1 MIANVWL
8 WLKTRIFIIGGAVGA
23 LVFTFLSIRNAGKAA
38 GKNEEKVKQFESILE
53 NVRKRDEVTQR
64 VDRMP
69 DGGASRRLR
78 DKWSRD

>member
-1 MIANVWL
+1 MILNAWIWIKAKAV
-8 WLKTRIFIIGGAVGA
+8 FIAGVLGAA
-23 LVFTFLSIRNAGKAA
+23 ILAFLSIRSAGKSA

-64 VDRMP
+64 VERMP
-69 DGGASRRLR
+69 DGDASRRLR